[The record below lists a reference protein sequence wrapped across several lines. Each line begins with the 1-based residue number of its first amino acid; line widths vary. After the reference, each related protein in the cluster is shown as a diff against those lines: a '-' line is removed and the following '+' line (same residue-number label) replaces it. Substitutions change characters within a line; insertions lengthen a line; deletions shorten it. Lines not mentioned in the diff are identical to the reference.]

1 MEIKIMEN
9 TRYKILLI
17 EDDELDQMAFK
28 RFVENNAIPY
38 DCSVSGSV
46 SQAKQALSSE
56 QFDIIITDHSLGD
69 GTAFD
74 ILESAKNTPVIVVT
88 GAGDEETA
96 IKAWKAGAYDYLVK
110 DIHQNYL
117 KAIPITVENAVRHDK
132 VEKELQLLS
141 GAVMSTDDSI
151 YITDM
156 QGKIIYVNKAFC
168 KTYGYTEEEIVGQN
182 GNLLWIGRNQSQN
195 TRSVF
200 QSKSSGSGWEVGFY
214 HRRKDNSVFPVSL
227 SRSNI
232 KDAKGRDVAIV
243 GVARDITERIIIEDE
258 LRNQSKKLKKKMQL
272 KNDLNI
278 LVTETLQKLLEEG
291 NVETAKRVA
300 SDYFDISQID
310 SDRIDLKRQM
320 FNITSLTSQAIE
332 AFMPFAND
340 KNVELKYDVPNHEI
354 IVNAD
359 YDRMAQVLINLL
371 SRAIKFSPANGR
383 VCLRIKDTEEE
394 LRVEIQDEGPLLE
407 RNEIQRIIN
416 RPDLIKELFNDGKE
430 DLILGMRIAKE
441 FIGMHG
447 GQIWAESSEDKQ
459 NIFCFTIPKSGA
471 KEESNMQVSSA
482 DAI

>member
-1 MEIKIMEN
+1 M
-9 TRYKILLI
+9 
-17 EDDELDQMAFK
+17 
-28 RFVENNAIPY
+28 
-38 DCSVSGSV
+38 
-46 SQAKQALSSE
+46 
-56 QFDIIITDHSLGD
+56 
-69 GTAFD
+69 
-74 ILESAKNTPVIVVT
+74 
-88 GAGDEETA
+88 
-96 IKAWKAGAYDYLVK
+96 
-110 DIHQNYL
+110 
-117 KAIPITVENAVRHDK
+117 
-132 VEKELQLLS
+132 
-141 GAVMSTDDSI
+141 
-151 YITDM
+151 
-156 QGKIIYVNKAFC
+156 
-168 KTYGYTEEEIVGQN
+168 
-182 GNLLWIGRNQSQN
+182 
-195 TRSVF
+195 
-200 QSKSSGSGWEVGFY
+200 
-214 HRRKDNSVFPVSL
+214 
-227 SRSNI
+227 
-232 KDAKGRDVAIV
+232 
-243 GVARDITERIIIEDE
+243 
-258 LRNQSKKLKKKMQL
+258 
-272 KNDLNI
+272 
-278 LVTETLQKLLEEG
+278 
-291 NVETAKRVA
+291 
-300 SDYFDISQID
+300 

>member
-1 MEIKIMEN
+1 MEN

-17 EDDELDQMAFK
+17 EDDQLDQMAFK
-28 RFVENNAIPY
+28 RFVENNTIPY
-38 DCSVSGSV
+38 DCTISGSV
-46 SQAKQALSSE
+46 SNAKQVLNSDE

-74 ILESAKNTPVIVVT
+74 ILELAKNTPVIVVT

-110 DIHQNYL
+110 DINQNYL

-156 QGKIIYVNKAFC
+156 QGKIIYINKAFC
-168 KTYGYTEEEIVGQN
+168 KTYGYKEEEIVGQN
-182 GNLLWIGRNQSQN
+182 GNLLWIGKHQSQN

-200 QSKSSGSGWEVGFY
+200 QSKTSRSGWEVGFY

-232 KDAKGRDVAIV
+232 KDSKGLDVAIV

-258 LRNQSKKLKKKMQL
+258 LRTKSENLRKKMQL
-272 KNDLNI
+272 QNDMTT
-278 LVTETLQKLLEEG
+278 LVTETLQRLLDDG
-291 NVETAKRVA
+291 NIETAKRVVN
-300 SDYFDISQID
+300 DYFDISNID
-310 SDRIDLKRQM
+310 ANKVELNKQM
-320 FNITSLTSQAIE
+320 FDFTSLISQAVE
-332 AFMPFAND
+332 AFMPLANE
-340 KNVELKYDVPNHEI
+340 KNIDLKNDVPDCEL

-359 YDRMAQVLINLL
+359 YDRIAQVLINLL
-371 SRAIKFSPANGR
+371 SRAIKFSPVNGR
-383 VCLRIKDTEEE
+383 VSLRVEDTDDE
-394 LRVEIQDEGPLLE
+394 LRVEIQDEGQLLE

-416 RPDLIKELFNDGKE
+416 RPDLIKEQFNTGRE
-430 DLILGMRIAKE
+430 DLILGLRIAKE
-441 FIGMHG
+441 FIEMHG
-447 GQIWAESSEDKQ
+447 GQIWAQSSEDKQ
-459 NIFCFTIPKSGA
+459 NICCFTVPKSSA
-471 KEESNMQVSSA
+471 RQESNMEMSSA
-482 DAI
+482 DTI